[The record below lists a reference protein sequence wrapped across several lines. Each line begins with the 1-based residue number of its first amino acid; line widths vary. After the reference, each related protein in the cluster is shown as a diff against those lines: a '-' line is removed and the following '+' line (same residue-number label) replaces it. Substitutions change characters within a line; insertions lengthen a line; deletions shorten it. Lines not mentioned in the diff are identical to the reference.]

1 MIRSMAVASSVL
13 LATCTFAGAQGFS
26 GPRSVASNPRAGT
39 LNERNITGTGA
50 TVPNPGASQGGGTT
64 SLDLGTQRRDTEIQ
78 NSICRGC

>member
-13 LATCTFAGAQGFS
+13 LATCTFAGAQNLTG
-26 GPRSVASNPRAGT
+26 RSVDPRAGT

-50 TVPNPGASQGGGTT
+50 TVPNPGVSQGNGTT
-64 SLDLGTQRRDTEIQ
+64 SLDIGTQRRDTEIQ